1 MDARLI
7 ISGRT
12 WLLAPHGHTVHAQV
26 VLLVVLL
33 SVDRGHV
40 GAGQDEA
47 DDAEE
52 GEHYTASD
60 VGQ

>member
-1 MDARLI
+1 MDAGLI
-7 ISGRT
+7 ISVCT
-12 WLLAPHGHTVHAQV
+12 WLLTSHGDTVHAQV

-33 SVDRGHV
+33 PVDRGHV
-40 GAGQDEA
+40 GTGQDEA

-52 GEHYTASD
+52 GEHYTAPD